1 MKKLLYITLVLSLSL
16 VLYSLFS
23 LVGGAFQ
30 GRGLRSENR
39 VLRDALKEMETG
51 KAELD
56 RRLDSLE
63 VKDAAVYSK
72 LFSTKAP
79 HVDPLGVLKVD
90 FSEDVPAQAGKTEE
104 NFREIFR
111 ALARMGKDIPPM
123 GLPLDNVSY
132 GQMAASVGE
141 RQSPVYKVARPHTG
155 MDFIVPQGTSVL
167 AGADGVVTEVKHSL
181 KEEGNVV
188 VIKHSDVWKTRY
200 LHLSD
205 ITVRTGS
212 RVSAGDEI
220 GSVGMTGNAFI
231 PHLHYEVL
239 KNGEPVDPVNHFFAS
254 LNPVEY
260 ANMLYM
266 STYTVQS
273 MD

>member
-1 MKKLLYITLVLSLSL
+1 MKKLVYITLVLGLSF
-16 VLYSLFS
+16 VLYALFS
-23 LVGGAFQ
+23 LAGGLIQ
-30 GRGLRSENR
+30 GRDLRLENR
-39 VLRDALKEMETG
+39 KLRKALSELEAG

-63 VKDAAVYSK
+63 SKDSAVYAV
-72 LFSTKAP
+72 LFSARAP
-79 HVDPLGVLKVD
+79 HVDPLGTLRVD
-90 FSEDVPAQAGKTEE
+90 FPEDVSGQARKTEE
-104 NFREIFR
+104 NFQEIFR
-111 ALARMGKDIPPM
+111 ALARMGNDIPPM
-123 GLPLDNVSY
+123 GLPLENVSY

-141 RQSPVYKVARPHTG
+141 RLSPVYKVARLHTG
-155 MDFIVPQGTSVL
+155 IDFIVPQGTSVL
-167 AGADGVVTEVKHSL
+167 AGADGVVTKVKHSRE
-181 KEEGNVV
+181 KEGNVV
-188 VIKHSDVWKTRY
+188 EISHSDVWKTRY

-212 RVSAGDEI
+212 QVCAGDEI
-220 GSVGMTGNAFI
+220 GSVGMTGNAFV